1 MSNLLYHLRGVIT
14 LAFIL
19 CNTIIHTLL
28 LIPFAAIKLAV
39 PMKSIEAR
47 LTKIHD
53 GIGESW
59 IACNHWFFKLSRTL
73 NIEVSGDQ
81 ELERAQWYLCVA
93 NHQSWA
99 DVLVIQFVLNRKI
112 PFLKFFIKKQLL
124 WLPIFGAVWYA
135 MDFPFMSRY
144 SKEQIRKKPHL
155 RGKDIET
162 TRKACQKFK
171 YKPVS
176 IMNFVEGTR
185 YTKAKHAA
193 QNSPYTHLLK
203 PRAGGIAFVLEAL
216 DGKIN
221 KILSMSIVYQ
231 GSSNFWYF
239 LCGKTKDIRFD
250 VETLDVD
257 PSFVG
262 SYQED
267 EIFRKNFQSKV
278 TELWRRKDIRIEEMK
293 F

>member
-1 MSNLLYHLRGVIT
+1 M
-14 LAFIL
+14 
-19 CNTIIHTLL
+19 
-28 LIPFAAIKLAV
+28 
-39 PMKSIEAR
+39 
-47 LTKIHD
+47 
-53 GIGESW
+53 

-99 DVLVIQFVLNRKI
+99 DVLVIQFALNRKI

-221 KILSMSIVYQ
+221 KIEYEYSL
-231 GSSNFWYF
+231 
-239 LCGKTKDIRFD
+239 
-250 VETLDVD
+250 
-257 PSFVG
+257 P
-262 SYQED
+262 
-267 EIFRKNFQSKV
+267 RK
-278 TELWRRKDIRIEEMK
+278 
-293 F
+293 